1 MTFEKQDIKK
11 YQELCK
17 DYFNEE
23 VTESAAIEELNS
35 LMFLVNLVYH
45 PQIKQKLAEV
55 VAAEEKAK
63 TGQHEQLGQL
73 SKDDGV
79 K

>member
-1 MTFEKQDIKK
+1 MTFTEEDIKK

-35 LMFLVNLVYH
+35 LMFLVNLIYH

-55 VAAEEKAK
+55 VAAEEEAKA
-63 TGQHEQLGQL
+63 GQHKQLEQS

>member
-1 MTFEKQDIKK
+1 VTFEKEDIEK

-35 LMFLVNLVYH
+35 LMFLVNLIYH
-45 PQIKQKLAEV
+45 PQIKEKLAEL
-55 VAAEEKAK
+55 VAADEKAK
-63 TGQHEQLGQL
+63 AGQHEQLEQL
-73 SKDDGV
+73 SKDGGA